1 MTKPA
6 LLKACRHLLVPVVRL
21 LQRSGITWAEFAELG
36 KEVYVDVAGQDYG
49 LQGRPTNASRVAMIT
64 GLSRREVT
72 RVRKTLA
79 GLEDPKQSAGSSIA
93 QVLSGWHLDTDFL
106 DADAR
111 PVRLPAGGDGA
122 SLEALLKRYAGDT
135 PHGALTKEL
144 LKLELIAEVE
154 PGVYEVRAREY
165 IRSRLDPDMLRQVG
179 VALHDHGTT
188 LAHNVDDE
196 RDEPARFEG
205 MASNPRVAERHA
217 DAFREYLDQRGQE
230 FLEEIDAWLAEHE
243 ADEHESSTSET
254 ARLGAGVYLIHDETK
269 R

>member
-1 MTKPA
+1 MTKTA

-36 KEVYVDVAGQDYG
+36 KEVYVAVAGRDYG

-79 GLEDPKQSAGSSIA
+79 GVEDPKQPAGSSIA

-106 DADAR
+106 NAGGHPA
-111 PVRLPAGGDGA
+111 RLPADGNGA
-122 SLEALLKRYAGDT
+122 SLATLLKRYAGDT

-154 PGVYEVRAREY
+154 PSVYEVRAREY
-165 IRSRLDPDMLRQVG
+165 IRSPLDPDMLRQVG
-179 VALHDHGTT
+179 VALHDHGMT
-188 LAHNVDDE
+188 LAHNVDSE
-196 RDEPARFEG
+196 RTEPPRFEG
-205 MASNPRVAERHA
+205 MASNPRVARSHLE
-217 DAFREYLDQRGQE
+217 DFRKYLDTRGQA
-230 FLEEIDAWLAEHE
+230 FLEEIDAWLSEHQVNE
-243 ADEHESSTSET
+243 TESSTSESV
-254 ARLGAGVYLIHDETK
+254 RLGAGVYLIHDETK